1 MNGNTYAIFKDAI
14 IKKLQV
20 TCTYNEYYR
29 EMCPHVIG
37 TKNGKA
43 QVLSYQFAG
52 ESSSGLPPGGEWR
65 CMEVELISDAESQPG
80 DWHTGPSH
88 TQPQTCVDDVD
99 VEVAY

>member
-1 MNGNTYAIFKDAI
+1 MDGSAYSVLRDAI
-14 IKKLQV
+14 INKLQV
-20 TCTYNEYYR
+20 TCTYNGYAR
-29 EMCPHVIG
+29 EISPHVIG
-37 TKNGKA
+37 MKGGKQ

-65 CMEVELISDAESQPG
+65 CMDVGRISNAESRPG
-80 DWHTGPSH
+80 DWHTETSH